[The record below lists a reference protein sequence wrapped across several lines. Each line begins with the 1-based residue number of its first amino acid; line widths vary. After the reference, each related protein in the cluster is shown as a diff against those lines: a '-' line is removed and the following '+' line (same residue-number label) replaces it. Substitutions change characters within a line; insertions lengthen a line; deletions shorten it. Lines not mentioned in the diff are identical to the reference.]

1 MNCDST
7 LQRLCFARIDFQKA
21 CQKVILLEHLQLH
34 LSWALVWRPPFAA
47 DSEWNSNYLPQIQFV
62 CFKSLSLPKEQN
74 QIKYVKEAPVCSDM
88 KSGRPSILRN
98 LTLLGVKSLLSWGV
112 DPILPKSQLGVGLRI
127 PLSENMFGFLQMMQM
142 CRWCKGLELFATTL
156 EDIRSTFTQW
166 FLTVPHLAHL
176 VTWVPKLGNP
186 PEPCHV
192 ELLLLQHVA
201 HLLGPGDHLVTGRP
215 KAESGSGSGNPLEI
229 HWKSIQMWMGWR
241 NMEKYGEI
249 WWDMVGLDLAV
260 SNHWINLFEVLLVEL
275 WHTANFT
282 KSLSEWSQRNT
293 T

>member
-1 MNCDST
+1 M
-7 LQRLCFARIDFQKA
+7 
-21 CQKVILLEHLQLH
+21 
-34 LSWALVWRPPFAA
+34 
-47 DSEWNSNYLPQIQFV
+47 
-62 CFKSLSLPKEQN
+62 
-74 QIKYVKEAPVCSDM
+74 
-88 KSGRPSILRN
+88 
-98 LTLLGVKSLLSWGV
+98 
-112 DPILPKSQLGVGLRI
+112 
-127 PLSENMFGFLQMMQM
+127 
-142 CRWCKGLELFATTL
+142 
-156 EDIRSTFTQW
+156 
-166 FLTVPHLAHL
+166 
-176 VTWVPKLGNP
+176 
-186 PEPCHV
+186 

-282 KSLSEWSQRNT
+282 KSLSE
-293 T
+293 